1 MNDLTNNEEI
11 IPELPV
17 LKENNS
23 FIVIDGIYYEQSR
36 IKLDSSFK
44 QIAQVY
50 LYEWVQ
56 KPFPNWFKKD

>member
-1 MNDLTNNEEI
+1 MNDLTSNEEI

-23 FIVIDGIYYEQSR
+23 FIVKDGIYYEQSR

-50 LYEWVQ
+50 LYEWVP
-56 KPFPNWFKKD
+56 KPFPNWLKKD